1 MGESLAAGTRRLGC
15 GYSIR
20 GFVFSLHCPAV
31 GRNCIGSCDL
41 FTQGGNLL
49 IELFKLCQG
58 ERYGAAGG
66 SKGRSGGEGNAGV
79 KRAKRGFISIYRVRV
94 YGGARAQS
102 KSFQYS
108 SADPQCRPLFLGG
121 FRLEGL
127 TVSLCLVTKLP
138 SRKRPA
144 IAFNP
149 PGSSRL
155 RCYREVVTHSN
166 GRHRRSETNITEYVR
181 C

>member
-1 MGESLAAGTRRLGC
+1 MGESSAAGTRRLGC

-58 ERYGAAGG
+58 ERYEPLGAA
-66 SKGRSGGEGNAGV
+66 KGNAGV
-79 KRAKRGFISIYRVRV
+79 KRARGHFDLSGEGVRRNRFNTQV
-94 YGGARAQS
+94 PTPS
-102 KSFQYS
+102 
-108 SADPQCRPLFLGG
+108 LGG
-121 FRLEGL
+121 FQLEGL
-127 TVSLCLVTKLP
+127 MVSLCLVTKLP

>member
-1 MGESLAAGTRRLGC
+1 MGESSAAGTRRLGC

-58 ERYGAAGG
+58 ERYGAAGA
-66 SKGRSGGEGNAGV
+66 SKGRSGGEGNARV

-108 SADPQCRPLFLGG
+108 SADPFFRRLPTRGPHGLLVLGNEVALKETSSNS
-121 FRLEGL
+121 FQSPWFFAIAVL
-127 TVSLCLVTKLP
+127 
-138 SRKRPA
+138 SRSGNTFERPA
-144 IAFNP
+144 PTFGNKYNRICQMLII
-149 PGSSRL
+149 S
-155 RCYREVVTHSN
+155 
-166 GRHRRSETNITEYVR
+166 
-181 C
+181 

>member
-1 MGESLAAGTRRLGC
+1 MGESSAAGTRRLGC

-20 GFVFSLHCPAV
+20 GFFFSLHCPAV
-31 GRNCIGSCDL
+31 GRNCIGSCGL

-66 SKGRSGGEGNAGV
+66 SKGRSGGEGNARV

-108 SADPQCRPLFLGG
+108 SADPF
-121 FRLEGL
+121 FRRLQLEGL
-127 TVSLCLVTKLP
+127 MVSLCLVTKLP

>member
-1 MGESLAAGTRRLGC
+1 MGESSAAGTRRLGC

-66 SKGRSGGEGNAGV
+66 SKGRSGGEGNARV
-79 KRAKRGFISIYRVRV
+79 KRAKRGFISIYRVRCTV
-94 YGGARAQS
+94 GRGHNRNRFNTQVPTPS
-102 KSFQYS
+102 
-108 SADPQCRPLFLGG
+108 LGG
-121 FRLEGL
+121 FQLEGL
-127 TVSLCLVTKLP
+127 MVSLCLVTKLP

-149 PGSSRL
+149 LVL
-155 RCYREVVTHSN
+155 RDY
-166 GRHRRSETNITEYVR
+166 GAIAKW
-181 C
+181 